1 MMRGLP
7 LESRLNNFIS
17 LSEEELRVLRD
28 LHTQR
33 TIHNNTE
40 HSYEDDNNRSIHII
54 LRGWG
59 YTYKDL
65 PNGKRQLIDILIPG
79 DVAGLRTSLFGPQ
92 HQGFR
97 AIGELEAAEI
107 NGRSIV
113 RLFHDWP
120 RIALALFW
128 IANQDAILIAERL
141 VDIGRRSAVIRVSR
155 FLLELGARLE
165 TVGLATR
172 DGFHCPLTQNDI
184 ADALGL
190 SAIHVNRVLR
200 QLREQGLLAFRN
212 AVVEFLAPERLIAL
226 AQFEAAD
233 PPAFTT
239 IDQPP
244 RRTRPTRD
252 PDQV

>member
-1 MMRGLP
+1 MRGLP
-7 LESRLNNFIS
+7 LENRLNGFIS
-17 LSEEELRVLRD
+17 LSEEEIKVLRN

-33 TIHNNTE
+33 VIHNNTE
-40 HSYEDDNNRSIHII
+40 HSYEDDSNRAIHII

-79 DVAGLRTSLFGPQ
+79 DIAGLRTSLLGSY

-97 AIGELEAAEI
+97 AIGELETAEI

-113 RLFHDWP
+113 QLFQDWP

-128 IANQDAILIAERL
+128 IANQDATLIAERI
-141 VDIGRRSAVIRVSR
+141 VDLGRRSAVTRVSR

-233 PPAFTT
+233 PSASAA
-239 IDQPP
+239 IGQPP
-244 RRTRPTRD
+244 RRARSTRD
-252 PDQV
+252 PHQV